1 MSDIIE
7 KLFRQRVPQIDRE
20 LKRLLP
26 KDRSSLSK
34 AMCYSMFAGGK
45 RFRPVLAIESALC
58 CGGEVKDVL
67 SAACAI
73 EMIHTF
79 TLIHD
84 DLPAMDDSELRRGKP
99 TCHKVF
105 GEDIA
110 VLAGDALNTLAF
122 FVIAQNVKT
131 AKVPNVT
138 ADLSSALIKVVYG
151 QVMDLE
157 AEGKKVGLK
166 ELQQIHLHKTSALIE
181 VSAKIGAVLANAND
195 RQIKAVTSYARH
207 MGLAFQ
213 IADDILDAVSTE
225 AALGKPSRA
234 DAKLKKAT
242 YPAVLGV
249 PGAEKLARDH
259 LKKAVGELAV
269 FGKKGETLRALA
281 EFTVRRNK

>member
-1 MSDIIE
+1 MADIIDE
-7 KLFRQRVPQIDRE
+7 LLKRSVPLIDRE

-26 KDRSSLSK
+26 KDNSSLSR
-34 AMCYSMFAGGK
+34 AMRYSIFAGGK
-45 RFRPVLAIESALC
+45 RFRPILAIESALC
-58 CGGEVKDVL
+58 CGGEIKDVI

-84 DLPAMDDSELRRGKP
+84 DLPAMDDSDLRRGRP

-131 AKVPNVT
+131 AKVANVT
-138 ADLSSALIKVVYG
+138 ADLSAALLKVVYG

-157 AEGKKVGLK
+157 AEGKKISFKKL
-166 ELQQIHLHKTSALIE
+166 ENIHLHKTSALIE
-181 VSAKIGAVLANAND
+181 ASAKIGAVLANAGD
-195 RQIKAVTSYARH
+195 RQVKAMTQYARH

-213 IADDILDAVSTE
+213 IADDILDAVSSVK
-225 AALGKPSRA
+225 ALGKPARA
-234 DAKLKKAT
+234 DEKLKKAT

-249 PGAEKLARDH
+249 PGAEKLAHDH
-259 LKKAVGELAV
+259 LKKAIAEIAF
-269 FGKKGETLRALA
+269 FGKRGESLKALA
-281 EFTVRRNK
+281 EFAVRRRS